1 MTGVTVDGKL
11 AGGPLVEIIGRC
23 IVRSFAFLLLG
34 LATCIR
40 GVFFLI
46 RSRAQGPFLV
56 EPLAILSKGFNVR
69 PNLP

>member
-1 MTGVTVDGKL
+1 MTGVTGDGKL
-11 AGGPLVEIIGRC
+11 GGGPLVEIIGRC

-34 LATCIR
+34 LAKCIR
-40 GVFFLI
+40 GVFLI

-56 EPLAILSKGFNVR
+56 EPLAILSEGFNVR

>member
-34 LATCIR
+34 LTTCIR
-40 GVFFLI
+40 GVFLI

>member
-1 MTGVTVDGKL
+1 MMGVAGDAKL
-11 AGGPLVEIIGRC
+11 AGGLLVEIIGRC
-23 IVRSFAFLLLG
+23 IVRGFAFLLRG

-40 GVFFLI
+40 GVFLI
-46 RSRAQGPFLV
+46 RSWAPGSFLV

>member
-1 MTGVTVDGKL
+1 MTGVVGDAKL
-11 AGGPLVEIIGRC
+11 AGGLFVEIIGRF
-23 IVRSFAFLLLG
+23 IVRGFAFLLRG

-40 GVFFLI
+40 GVFLI
-46 RSRAQGPFLV
+46 RSRAPGSFLV